1 MPIATQQHKP
11 ESQGSKPSWSISH
24 PLWASYLLSLFPC
37 LRSLCSGASGGGRG
51 GGDDGELLT
60 ITVADPSSSARIQPA
75 CSKPCPSTWHCSNT
89 SAPTS
94 TEALDIWI
102 FSVGS
107 PGARGVLEPGEASK
121 SCLGTLI
128 LPPPSPVTLPLPLNL
143 QFLPALCPSPPFR
156 ARPPSPAQ
164 CPPPRGALFPSPSHH
179 LQHLPQLALDM
190 RARGPCPGHCSFC
203 SRTPPRPSSSQ
214 RCSQSRAQE
223 QCRGFPDRTLVGVG
237 EERESGGRADVKEV
251 LQQEGVQLDSGV
263 DCLEVK
269 EWGHGRSSSHGPLSR
284 DIERN
289 RMPKIKDSQLQA
301 IQNCPT
307 RAPQS
312 GKPGEGSE

>member
-1 MPIATQQHKP
+1 M
-11 ESQGSKPSWSISH
+11 
-24 PLWASYLLSLFPC
+24 
-37 LRSLCSGASGGGRG
+37 
-51 GGDDGELLT
+51 
-60 ITVADPSSSARIQPA
+60 
-75 CSKPCPSTWHCSNT
+75 
-89 SAPTS
+89 
-94 TEALDIWI
+94 
-102 FSVGS
+102 
-107 PGARGVLEPGEASK
+107 
-121 SCLGTLI
+121 
-128 LPPPSPVTLPLPLNL
+128 
-143 QFLPALCPSPPFR
+143 
-156 ARPPSPAQ
+156 
-164 CPPPRGALFPSPSHH
+164 
-179 LQHLPQLALDM
+179 
-190 RARGPCPGHCSFC
+190 
-203 SRTPPRPSSSQ
+203 
-214 RCSQSRAQE
+214 
-223 QCRGFPDRTLVGVG
+223 GVG